1 MMGGTFSQSDK
12 KFLTDDAQGSIY
24 DFTLAELAA
33 GRASSSALHSYGLQ
47 LIADHARLNQ
57 RLLSLGRAKGVALP
71 VLISD
76 EDKSKIQTMQG
87 RSGRDLDRALVAE
100 FVKINAQ
107 DVIDGRKELATT
119 RDAATRS
126 AVSEFVRTEQK
137 HLNEARRLQRG

>member
-1 MMGGTFSQSDK
+1 
-12 KFLTDDAQGSIY
+12 
-24 DFTLAELAA
+24 
-33 GRASSSALHSYGLQ
+33 
-47 LIADHARLNQ
+47 
-57 RLLSLGRAKGVALP
+57 

-87 RSGRDLDRALVAE
+87 RSGRDLDRALIAE
-100 FVKINAQ
+100 FVKVNAQ

-119 RDAATRS
+119 RDAATRN